1 MRFFYC
7 AHSEKV
13 GKITQDGI
21 MADENGTI
29 PVIIVDKMFL
39 MHQFVIDSYAYEI
52 LGIEEYCYFEISPKG
67 ISGEISDTSISDVF
81 APFYKSLKQRS
92 IQKQFL
98 TPQMTD
104 RYESMGLGIGIFL
117 VENKDKFNETYK
129 KKILEYAEELK

>member
-1 MRFFYC
+1 MKIFYC
-7 AHSEKV
+7 AHAEKV
-13 GKITQDGI
+13 GKIAQDGI
-21 MADENGTI
+21 MADEDGTI
-29 PVIIVDKMFL
+29 PVIVVDKMFL
-39 MHQFVIDSYAYEI
+39 MSKFVVDSYAFEI

-67 ISGEISDTSISDVF
+67 ISGKIIDTSISDMF
-81 APFYKSLKQRS
+81 SPFYKLLKQHS

-104 RYESMGLGIGIFL
+104 RYESMGLGTGIFL